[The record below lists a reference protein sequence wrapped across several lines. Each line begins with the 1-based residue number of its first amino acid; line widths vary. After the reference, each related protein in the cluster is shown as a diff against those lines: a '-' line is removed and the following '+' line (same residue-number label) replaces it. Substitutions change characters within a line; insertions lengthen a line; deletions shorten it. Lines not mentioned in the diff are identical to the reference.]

1 MQGLKDNAEQVAPH
15 SVEAERAVLGSVL
28 QAGTPIFE
36 KVGGWIRNTDAFYLD
51 LHRKIW
57 DACVELYKIHNPID
71 IITINSKIR
80 ETHKGMSVGY
90 ELSGMVDDI
99 VSVSRAD
106 VYAKIVWEKY
116 IQRQISK
123 SAYELY
129 SMSYDEYSVVSARLD
144 SHMRLIGELQDLAPS
159 RKQDIADIVS
169 AAVESIKD
177 KTNVIR
183 YGIPQLDKPAGG
195 MTRKEITVLGGRPG
209 HGKTTLMIN
218 IVRTLIEQDYKVMV
232 FNREMSNT
240 EMMNKIFVMEADL
253 LSYSDLREKHNENN
267 ESIVMKEVKD
277 VASHVD
283 KKYKKLLMYDD
294 VRTLDE
300 SLREL
305 GKEKPDVV
313 LDDYIQLIKV
323 DGGFDGRR
331 FEIERIMNEY
341 KWACKRYNCSAFLL
355 SQLNRAI
362 EMRADPRPRMS
373 DYSESGVIEQ
383 TAETALF
390 LWYGYNFD
398 DSAYDKNEA
407 DVIAAKSRYG
417 QVGTYTIGF
426 SGDKCKYYNTVEEAQ
441 ASQRKSLLLD

>member
-1 MQGLKDNAEQVAPH
+1 MQGIKDSAEQISPH

-36 KVGGWIRNTDAFYLD
+36 KAGGWIRNTDAFYLE
-51 LHRKIW
+51 LHRQIW
-57 DACVELYKIHNPID
+57 DSCVELYRTHSPID
-71 IITINSKIR
+71 IITINSKLR
-80 ETHKGMSVGY
+80 ESYKISAGY

-99 VSVSRAD
+99 VSVSKAD

-116 IQRQISK
+116 IQRQISR
-123 SAYELY
+123 SAYDLY
-129 SMSYDEYSVVSARLD
+129 KMSYDEYSVVSARLD

-159 RKQDIADIVS
+159 RRKDIKDIVS
-169 AAVESIKD
+169 AAIESIKD
-177 KTNVIR
+177 QSNVIR
-183 YGIPQLDKPAGG
+183 YGIPQLDQPAGG

-218 IVRTLIEQDYKVMV
+218 IVRTLIEQGYKVMV

-240 EMMNKIFVMEADL
+240 EMMNKIFVMEGEL
-253 LSYSDLREKHNENN
+253 LKYSDLREAHDKKQK
-267 ESIVMKEVKD
+267 SIIMDKVKEI
-277 VASHVD
+277 ASHVD
-283 KKYKKLLMYDD
+283 EKYKKLLMYDD

-305 GKEKPDVV
+305 AKEQPDVV

-398 DSAYDKNEA
+398 DSAYDRNEA
-407 DVIAAKSRYG
+407 DIIAAKSRYG

-426 SGDKCKYYNTVEEAQ
+426 SGDKCKYYQTVEEAQ
-441 ASQRKSLLLD
+441 AEQRKSLPLD

>member
-1 MQGLKDNAEQVAPH
+1 MQGIKDNVEQVAPH

-80 ETHKGMSVGY
+80 EEHKLSIGY
-90 ELSGMVDDI
+90 ELTGLVEDI
-99 VSVSRAD
+99 VSVSKAD
-106 VYAKIVWEKY
+106 IYAKIIWEKY

-129 SMSYDEYSVVSARLD
+129 KMSYDEYSVVSARLD
-144 SHMRLIGELQDLAPS
+144 SHMRLIGELQQLAPS
-159 RKQDIADIVS
+159 RKKDIKDIVS
-169 AAVESIKD
+169 SAIESIKD
-177 KTNVIR
+177 QSNVIKF
-183 YGIPQLDKPAGG
+183 GLKQLDKPAGG

-218 IVRTLIEQDYKVMV
+218 AVRTLVEQGYKVMV
-232 FNREMSNT
+232 FNREMSNI

-253 LSYSDLREKHNENN
+253 LRYSDLREKHNKENK
-267 ESIVMKEVKD
+267 SIIMDNVKT
-277 VASHVD
+277 VASVVSD
-283 KKYKKLLMYDD
+283 KYKNLLMYDD
-294 VRTLDE
+294 IRTLDE

-323 DGGFDGRR
+323 EGTHDGRR
-331 FEIERIMNEY
+331 FEIEKIMNEY

-355 SQLNRAI
+355 SQLNRSI

-407 DVIAAKSRYG
+407 DIIAAKSRYG

-426 SGDKCKYYNTVEEAQ
+426 SGDKCKYYETVEEAQ
-441 ASQRKSLLLD
+441 ASQRKSILLD

>member
-1 MQGLKDNAEQVAPH
+1 MQGKKDNTEQVAPH

-36 KVGGWIRNTDAFYLD
+36 KVGGWIRHTDAFYLE
-51 LHRKIW
+51 LHRQIW
-57 DACVELYKIHNPID
+57 DSCVELYRRHNPID
-71 IITINSKIR
+71 IITVNSKIR
-80 ETHKGMSVGY
+80 ESHKISVGY

-99 VSVSRAD
+99 VSVSKAD

-123 SAYELY
+123 SAYALY
-129 SMSYDEYSVVSARLD
+129 SMSYDEYNIVSAKLD
-144 SHMRLIGELQDLAPS
+144 SHMRLIGELQQLAPS
-159 RKQDIADIVS
+159 RKTEIKDIVNS
-169 AAVESIKD
+169 AIESIKNQS
-177 KTNVIR
+177 NVIR

-218 IVRTLIEQDYKVMV
+218 IVRTLIEQGYKIMV
-232 FNREMSNT
+232 FNREMSNV
-240 EMMNKIFVMEADL
+240 EMMNKIFVMEGEL
-253 LSYSDLREKHNENN
+253 LKYSDLRDEHSAEEK
-267 ESIVMKEVKD
+267 SVIMKTVKEI
-277 VASHVD
+277 ASHVD
-283 KKYKKLLMYDD
+283 EKYKNLLMYDD

-305 GKEKPDVV
+305 AKEQPDVV

-323 DGGFDGRR
+323 DGGYDGRR

-398 DSAYDKNEA
+398 DSAYDRNEA

-426 SGDKCKYYNTVEEAQ
+426 SGDKCKYYETVEEAQ
-441 ASQRKSLLLD
+441 AEQRKSLPLD